1 MKIKLRK
8 QTIEILE
15 VIRNKGSN
23 IVATN
28 LVKEMKLDYIVLMSA
43 VNELIDNKLGGF
55 EEEEI
60 YQISL
65 NNEGNRYLKN
75 GLPERQL
82 LNLLLKD
89 DIKEITSDDL
99 LKRSKLE
106 QSIFYIGI
114 SNLKKNKWVAQ
125 SKATGE
131 DKIFL
136 IVEEFPQTKLESFLT
151 EFKETKVLDRSSL
164 SKDDLKL
171 VDSLN
176 KRKLIKKTQK
186 TQRIIFLTD
195 KGNKISISELEE
207 LKQVSKITPEMLS
220 SGSWKNYDLK
230 QFDVTKPGPLLKAG
244 KIHPLINLINEIR
257 EIFLSMGF
265 TEIRG
270 PIIESAFFNFDA
282 LYQPQ
287 DHPAREMQDTFYLN
301 NPKTA
306 KLPEKDRVLAVQETH
321 ENGGDSGS
329 LGWGYK
335 WDVNTA
341 KKTVLRTHTTATTMR
356 RLAQFYR
363 ENEKVPVK
371 VFCID
376 RVFRNERVD
385 KSHLAEFT
393 QIEGIVI
400 DDNVTL
406 CDLIGLLSEFYRKM
420 GFKKIITRPGFFPY
434 TEPSME
440 VSVFYDKL
448 GEWLEMGGSG
458 IFRPEVTYPWGI
470 KEPTRVLA
478 WGQGLERIAMP
489 YYGREDI
496 RDFYINPLKWL
507 RQQSYLK

>member
-1 MKIKLRK
+1 MTIKLK
-8 QTIEILE
+8 KETIEILE
-15 VIRNKGSN
+15 VIKKKRSN
-23 IVATN
+23 IEANN
-28 LVKEMKLDYIVLMSA
+28 LAKEMDLDYIVLMSA

-60 YQISL
+60 HQISL
-65 NNEGNRYLKN
+65 NDEGIEYLEK
-75 GLPERQL
+75 GLPERRL
-82 LNLLLKD
+82 LNILLKD
-89 DIKEITSDDL
+89 NLKEITKEEL
-99 LKRSKLE
+99 LKRSNLT

-114 SNLKKNKWVAQ
+114 SNLKKNKWVTQ
-125 SKATGE
+125 SKATGD
-131 DKIFL
+131 DKLFVI
-136 IVEEFPQTKLESFLT
+136 IDDFPQSKLELFL
-151 EFKETKVLDRSSL
+151 EKFKENSVMDHSSL
-164 SKDDLKL
+164 SIDDLKL

-176 KRKLIKKTQK
+176 KRKLIKKTRR
-186 TQRIIFLTD
+186 TQRIISLTN
-195 KGNKISISELEE
+195 KGEKISLSEIEE

-220 SGSWKNYDLK
+220 SGSWRSYDLK
-230 QFDVTKPGPLLKAG
+230 PFDVTKPGPLLKAG
-244 KIHPLINLINEIR
+244 KIHPLVNLINEIR

-270 PIIESAFFNFDA
+270 PIIESAFYNFDA
-282 LYQPQ
+282 LFQPQ

-306 KLPEKDRVLAVQETH
+306 KLPDKDRVLAVQETH

-335 WDVNTA
+335 WDVNNA

-356 RLAQFYR
+356 RLAQFYK
-363 ENEKVPVK
+363 ENDKVPVK

-376 RVFRNERVD
+376 RVFRNEKVD
-385 KSHLAEFT
+385 KTHLAEFT
-393 QIEGIVI
+393 QLEGIVI

-420 GFKKIITRPGFFPY
+420 GFKKIVTRPGFFPY

-440 VSVFYDKL
+440 VSVYYDKL
-448 GEWLEMGGSG
+448 SQWLEMGGSG

-478 WGQGLERIAMP
+478 WGQGLERIAMA

>member
-1 MKIKLRK
+1 
-8 QTIEILE
+8 
-15 VIRNKGSN
+15 
-23 IVATN
+23 
-28 LVKEMKLDYIVLMSA
+28 
-43 VNELIDNKLGGF
+43 GGF
-55 EEEEI
+55 KEKQI
-60 YQISL
+60 NQISL
-65 NNEGNRYLKN
+65 NDEGIEYLEK

-82 LNLLLKD
+82 LNIILQNKT
-89 DIKEITSDDL
+89 KEISQEEL
-99 LKRSKLE
+99 LNRSGFS
-106 QSIFYIGI
+106 QSLFYIAI
-114 SNLKKNKWVAQ
+114 SNLKKNRWIAQ

-131 DKIFL
+131 NKIFL
-136 IVEEFPQTKLESFLT
+136 LVEDFPETKLESFLNKFQ
-151 EFKETKVLDRSSL
+151 ENSILDSISL
-164 SKDDLKL
+164 SNEDLEL
-171 VDSLN
+171 VDRLN
-176 KRKLIKKTQK
+176 RRKLIKKTRK
-186 TQRIIFLTD
+186 THRIISLTK
-195 KGNKISISELEE
+195 KGKQISISEIEE
-207 LKQVSKITPEMLS
+207 LQQVSKITSDMLS
-220 SGSWKNYDLK
+220 SGTWKDFELK
-230 QFDVTKPGPLLKAG
+230 PFDVTKPGPLLKAG

-265 TEIRG
+265 IEIRG

-282 LYQPQ
+282 LFQPQ

-301 NPKTA
+301 TPKTA
-306 KLPEKDRVLAVQETH
+306 KLPDEDRVLAVKETH

-335 WDVNTA
+335 WSVNDA

-356 RLAQFYR
+356 RLAQFYN
-363 ENEKVPVK
+363 ENDKVPVK

-420 GFKKIITRPGFFPY
+420 GFKKVITRPGFFPY

-440 VSVFYDKL
+440 VSVYYDKL

-489 YYGREDI
+489 YYGRGDI

-507 RQQSYLK
+507 RNQSYLK

>member
-8 QTIEILE
+8 QTIEILK

-151 EFKETKVLDRSSL
+151 EFKETEVIDRSSL